1 MRTQRNRRTYRVTY
15 RVTYRLNVHN
25 RHVTTSVKG
34 IVTNDLGVA

>member
-25 RHVTTSVKG
+25 RHVTTIVKG
-34 IVTNDLGVA
+34 IVTNNLGVA